1 MGKYDEISVVRILN
15 ENPDIRIGNQKVIE
29 IKKDC
34 QNIGNST
41 HGKIDFLTKYCGYS
55 LAIVNNIGKQKVAKA
70 TKLDKKKEFERNK
83 RVAKEQTLKNKSS
96 KHNRDGK

>member
-1 MGKYDEISVVRILN
+1 MGKYDEVNVVRVLN

-41 HGKIDFLTKYCGYS
+41 HGKIDFLTKYCGYEI
-55 LAIVNNIGKQKVAKA
+55 AYVNNIGKQKVAKA

-83 RVAKEQTLKNKSS
+83 RIAKEQTLHKT

>member
-1 MGKYDEISVVRILN
+1 MGKYDEVNVVRVLN
-15 ENPDIRIGNQKVIE
+15 ENPDIRVSNKVVE
-29 IKKDC
+29 IKKDAT
-34 QNIGNST
+34 NIGNST

-55 LAIVNNIGKQKVAKA
+55 LAIVNNIGKQKIAKA

>member
-1 MGKYDEISVVRILN
+1 MGKYDEVNVVRVLN
-15 ENPDIRIGNQKVIE
+15 ENPDIRVSNKVVE
-29 IKKDC
+29 IKKDAT
-34 QNIGNST
+34 NIGNST

-96 KHNRDGK
+96 KHNRDEK

>member
-1 MGKYDEISVVRILN
+1 MGKYDEVNVVRVLN
-15 ENPDIRIGNQKVIE
+15 ENPDIRVSNKVVE
-29 IKKDC
+29 IKKDAT
-34 QNIGNST
+34 NIGNST

-55 LAIVNNIGKQKVAKA
+55 LVIVNNIGKQKVAKA
-70 TKLDKKKEFERNK
+70 TKLDKKKEFEHNK

>member
-1 MGKYDEISVVRILN
+1 MGKYDEVNVVRVLN
-15 ENPDIRIGNQKVIE
+15 ENPDIRVSNKVVE
-29 IKKDC
+29 IKKDAT
-34 QNIGNST
+34 NIGNST

>member
-1 MGKYDEISVVRILN
+1 MGKYDEVNVVRVLN
-15 ENPDIRIGNQKVIE
+15 ENPDIRVSNKVVE
-29 IKKDC
+29 IKKDAT
-34 QNIGNST
+34 NIGNST

-96 KHNRDGK
+96 KYNRDGK

>member
-1 MGKYDEISVVRILN
+1 MGKYDEVNVVRVLN
-15 ENPDIRIGNQKVIE
+15 ENPDIRVSNKVVE
-29 IKKDC
+29 IKKDAT
-34 QNIGNST
+34 NIGNST

-55 LAIVNNIGKQKVAKA
+55 LAIVNNIGKQKIAKT
-70 TKLDKKKEFERNK
+70 TKTEKKKEFERNK